1 MGEELVVSF
10 ILKLLWGF
18 FFFKFIVADRI
29 FFFLKARAFSFD
41 EANRFSCVSY
51 FPLSCI
57 FLSLFSKIFFIGI
70 SRWVCVHRCGRE
82 KVTLLKVGT
91 DFAVWGGLTKEEHIL
106 FLLLFPRMF
115 PYPTNAQQNLG
126 LCVCSCL
133 HYPPP
138 PLGDLLRAGF
148 RDWSARFWII
158 KSVGSWNTHI
168 QPKSHIFVVVVV
180 VIFFPFFFTGA
191 NHRDTQCIDFCSFL
205 WKMSSYRFGFAL
217 WR

>member
-29 FFFLKARAFSFD
+29 FFFFKARAFSFD

-70 SRWVCVHRCGRE
+70 SRWFCVHRCGRE

-91 DFAVWGGLTKEEHIL
+91 DFAVWGGNKRRAYSIFAIISSDVSLSNKCATKFRAL
-106 FLLLFPRMF
+106 RLLLSSLS
-115 PYPTNAQQNLG
+115 A
-126 LCVCSCL
+126 S
-133 HYPPP
+133 PPW
-138 PLGDLLRAGF
+138 RFIAG
-148 RDWSARFWII
+148 RI
-158 KSVGSWNTHI
+158 
-168 QPKSHIFVVVVV
+168 
-180 VIFFPFFFTGA
+180 
-191 NHRDTQCIDFCSFL
+191 
-205 WKMSSYRFGFAL
+205 
-217 WR
+217 